1 MTPLTQL
8 EKIAAGVIAALLLAI
23 AIIIWWNLHDRTEQK
38 IGATACIQSTT
49 ETKQTAAAAV
59 ATTEEAQHED
69 IDEVKKRYAQQVQ
82 DLSASNADLARRLST
97 RGAVCTSGVPDPGSA
112 PRGDAANG
120 RLVPSEGHPEASQLE
135 RILDAGDAN
144 QIKIEDCASI
154 YNKVRDRAIAAE
166 AARKK

>member
-1 MTPLTQL
+1 LNPLSTL

-23 AIIIWWNLHDRTEQK
+23 AIIIWWHLHNRTEQK

-49 ETKQTAAAAV
+49 ETKQAAVTNV
-59 ATTEEAQHED
+59 ATTEAEQH
-69 IDEVKKRYAQQVQ
+69 IDVNAIIRGYDAKVQ
-82 DLSASNADLARRLST
+82 SLSSANDALARRLSASS
-97 RGAVCTSGVPDPGSA
+97 AVCSSSVPNPGPAADPN
-112 PRGDAANG
+112 AADRRVG
-120 RLVPSEGHPEASQLE
+120 KSESQLE

-144 QIKIEDCASI
+144 QIKVEDCADL